1 MAFLDG
7 IVIQDKRLYTILI
20 MSRNLPRK
28 NSKTP
33 IWKRPKYVLRRIWA
47 ELYSRYQENFNPD
60 WRESLPPKKC
70 EFCGKT
76 GHLEAYCPNAKGLG
90 FLD

>member
-1 MAFLDG
+1 M
-7 IVIQDKRLYTILI
+7 
-20 MSRNLPRK
+20 RK
-28 NSKTP
+28 NSKHQSFAQTGG
-33 IWKRPKYVLRRIWA
+33 RLTNMKYTLSRILS
-47 ELYSRYQENFNPD
+47 ELWSRYQENFNPD
-60 WRESLPPKKC
+60 WREPLPPKKC